1 MSGKPRRRAV
11 RLILIVLVGVVAL
24 VGIWGWTAEH
34 ALRRR
39 LAELQE
45 LGFPVTVADLHAQSS
60 GNGKQATEL
69 IQALSRE
76 LSAVDPNWQDLLSS
90 ETVGAGRPTEEES
103 ARMRAIVENSRARE
117 LCRQWAE
124 LPGDEPY
131 AALDGP
137 SDFMEGLLPVISDV
151 RNGYRYL
158 SVSVRYYRS
167 RGEVDRG
174 MDDIVTGLCGLRR
187 GPPCLVGH
195 LVRVACLRLMLREA
209 AETLSAGHVGDDA
222 WNALDAGLAELD
234 VNRWWEEAIR
244 SERAYGLD
252 QMERTL
258 PLGRYGPARPMYQ
271 NTLTYYLDTLDYYQS
286 WRPEA
291 SDNPAERPPAKGFS
305 PWNKVV
311 DLLVPAVEVSQNAGR
326 TALAEIRCLR
336 VQLRIWKRTAA
347 AGEKAEI
354 TWNAIDLPEADKT
367 DPFSRQPLTI
377 RRTEE
382 GWVVY
387 SVGRDLRDDGGE
399 FEDQADVGMRVAF
412 RR

>member
-11 RLILIVLVGVVAL
+11 TLILIVLVGVVAL
-24 VGIWGWTAEH
+24 VAIWGWTAER
-34 ALRRR
+34 ALHRR

-45 LGFPVTVADLHAQSS
+45 RGFPVTVADLDAQSS

-76 LSAVDPNWQDLLSS
+76 LLAVDPNWQDLLSS
-90 ETVGAGRPTEEES
+90 ENVGDGRPTEEEA
-103 ARMRAIVENSRARE
+103 ARMRAIAEDSRARE

-131 AALDGP
+131 AGFGTQG
-137 SDFMEGLLPVISDV
+137 DFVERLLPVISDV

-158 SVSVRYYRS
+158 SVSARYYRS
-167 RGEVDRG
+167 RGELGRA
-174 MDDIVTGLCGLRR
+174 MDDILIGLRGLRR
-187 GPPCLVGH
+187 GTPCLVGH

-258 PLGRYGPARPMYQ
+258 PLGRYRLARPLYQ

-286 WRPEA
+286 WRPDA
-291 SDNPAERPPAKGFS
+291 SDNAAEKPPAKGFS

-311 DLLVPAVEVSQNAGR
+311 DLLAPAVEASQNAAL

-336 VQLRIWKRTAA
+336 VQLRILKRTAA
-347 AGEKAEI
+347 AGEEAEV
-354 TWNAIDLPEADKT
+354 TWDAIDLPEADKT

-377 RRTEE
+377 RSTEE

-387 SVGRDLRDDGGE
+387 SVGRNLQDDGGE
-399 FEDQADVGMRVAF
+399 FEDQEDVGARVAF
-412 RR
+412 QR